1 MSRDPLTPS
10 LTPNFNRLNQ
20 LILRLRFIRLNIS
33 RAGQKHPSFEFILHS
48 FALFPPASAKNKRG
62 CREDLH
68 RPPPATCNPPSITN
82 VLLSRCTV
90 CNRLQHCYIVI
101 HVLVEFLITV
111 FAAQP
116 PPTAHPS
123 PSSTVI
129 IGGIKGIQIPT
140 QLPFKKRKRF
150 QHNYLVELCPRL
162 NPYIFVL
169 MH

>member
-1 MSRDPLTPS
+1 MCRSKTPIFHI
-10 LTPNFNRLNQ
+10 T
-20 LILRLRFIRLNIS
+20 
-33 RAGQKHPSFEFILHS
+33 
-48 FALFPPASAKNKRG
+48 LFCPFSTRPAKNKRG

-68 RPPPATCNPPSITN
+68 RPPPVTCNPPSITN

-90 CNRLQHCYIVI
+90 CNRLQHCYIVQHCYI

-169 MH
+169 MHYQDHTRCSS